1 MADRVVPGPVSNDD
15 CIKEAVCIDTRKI
28 MDSCRD
34 KDCVE
39 ELRVYPTVNSV
50 PLIQS
55 AFSVRPRCAEL
66 LQCEVSVKE
75 QRLLH
80 RRCHILLQG
89 NRRGVPVKP
98 DRYGSC
104 RV

>member
-1 MADRVVPGPVSNDD
+1 
-15 CIKEAVCIDTRKI
+15 

-66 LQCEVSVKE
+66 LQCEVSVK
-75 QRLLH
+75 
-80 RRCHILLQG
+80 
-89 NRRGVPVKP
+89 
-98 DRYGSC
+98 
-104 RV
+104 